1 MVYIFGVSKL
11 QALKCHQARWKRPGS
26 KFSLQEIK
34 WLTNVESRDH
44 ELSNDIK
51 KDVPSTTDRFMTA
64 TLLII
69 VTLLFS
75 FADTS
80 TIPFFDFTNATSHL
94 RFAADDSL
102 VLLHNYGLHVLLGGR
117 NAVFNVSIIPLA
129 VVFKYE
135 WPTSDDDLL
144 ECTKK
149 TISLN
154 FCDNYIRTFYLTHS
168 GFVVCGTHGL
178 NPTCAN
184 FVERERNPRRTFAGD
199 GLAPYAPDVVAP
211 FLFSGRHLYT
221 ANAPDYSS
229 SELLLMRKDPLKLG
243 TSDMLRTSRGETQTD
258 GAQFVKLTENKH
270 EVLAFFSEP
279 SSENEGC
286 GLRRVARIGRV
297 CRDDS
302 GGFGKHHHEWTSFV
316 KSPLDCAIEGKDQ
329 DTLYFNQLTSVA
341 AGTQLIYGAFRSQL
355 AGLGSSAIC
364 AYSRTTISQRMAGAF
379 RNKKAACP
387 KANDTYEHT
396 YIRNKPLIL
405 TRLSTSPL
413 FVHYGKDRFTEILI
427 QEDVVDL
434 SGRHSTIFFVAT
446 DQGNLFKIVKNFV
459 EPDARHVSTVKAVE
473 AGTSIVSLSAHV
485 ERLPN
490 QQMAKMI
497 LIVTPTQLTLLPS
510 SICHRQQSCSECL
523 KMKDPD
529 CAWILHGTECVAVS
543 ENIYRREFLAQ
554 DVTKCRTQVAEK
566 TATTKPPLQRK
577 VQCLCE
583 SPTLAPCT
591 TEVFQREVVTNTAQ
605 FLSPWSAFFFCVGL
619 AAGAL
624 LSSLLTRARAPVK
637 VSLAPSRIEAYA
649 TPTNSRLSSSMHSSI
664 QTYC

>member
-1 MVYIFGVSKL
+1 
-11 QALKCHQARWKRPGS
+11 
-26 KFSLQEIK
+26 
-34 WLTNVESRDH
+34 
-44 ELSNDIK
+44 
-51 KDVPSTTDRFMTA
+51 
-64 TLLII
+64 
-69 VTLLFS
+69 
-75 FADTS
+75 
-80 TIPFFDFTNATSHL
+80 ATSRL

-102 VLLHNYGLHVLLGGR
+102 VFLHNYGLHVLLGGR
-117 NAVFNVSIIPLA
+117 NAVFNVSITPLT

-135 WPTSDDDLL
+135 WPTSDEDLL

-149 TISLN
+149 TTSLN

-184 FVERERNPRRTFAGD
+184 FVQRERNPRKTFAGD
-199 GLAPYAPDVVAP
+199 GLAPHAPDVVAP

-229 SELLLMRKDPLKLG
+229 TDLLLMRKDPLKVG

-258 GAQFVKLTENKH
+258 GTQFVKLIENKH

-279 SSENEGC
+279 SSENEDC

-297 CRDDS
+297 CRDDT
-302 GGFGKHHHEWTSFV
+302 GGSGKHHHEWTSFV

-329 DTLYFNQLTSVA
+329 DTLHFNQLASVA
-341 AGTQLIYGAFRSQL
+341 AGMQLIYGAFRSQL

-364 AYSRTTISQRMAGAF
+364 AYSRATVSQRMASAF
-379 RNKKAACP
+379 RNRKMACS

-396 YIRNKPLIL
+396 YIRNNPLIP
-405 TRLSTSPL
+405 TKLSTSPL
-413 FVHYGKDRFTEILI
+413 FVHYGKDRFSEILV

-446 DQGNLFKIVKNFV
+446 DHGKLFKIVKNSV
-459 EPDARHVSTVKAVE
+459 EPEARHVSTVKAVDVR
-473 AGTSIVSLSAHV
+473 SPIVSLSAHV

-490 QQMAKMI
+490 RQSAKMI
-497 LIVTPTQLTLLPS
+497 LLLTPTQLTLLPS
-510 SICHRQQSCSECL
+510 STCHRHQSCLDCL
-523 KMKDPD
+523 IMRDPE
-529 CAWILHGTECVAVS
+529 CAWILHGAECVAVS
-543 ENIYRREFLAQ
+543 ENIYRREYLTQ
-554 DVTKCRTQVAEK
+554 DVTKCPNQVGERI
-566 TATTKPPLQRK
+566 TTTKPPLLSK

-583 SPTLAPCT
+583 SPTQIPCT

-605 FLSPWSAFFFCVGL
+605 FLSPWSGFLFCIGL
-619 AAGAL
+619 ASGTL
-624 LSSLLTRARAPVK
+624 LNLLLTRARAPMK
-637 VSLAPSRIEAYA
+637 VSLAPPRIEAY
-649 TPTNSRLSSSMHSSI
+649 TSTTNSRLSNSMHSSI